1 MGNIVYQKM
10 LKCCNQN
17 EESHKGDIN
26 VENNNIEVYLNDN
39 LKNVDSLKKNDE
51 NKIEQKIIKTKSRQ
65 SSRNSS
71 LNKSKN
77 GGENSPQ
84 NGDKNS
90 STYNKTSQ
98 ILNITPP
105 HKNRKNSIPNNI
117 MQHKIYTLN
126 ENNENNDNND
136 INDNKENNDEDKN
149 NTDPKTKVVLSGDLF
164 RNDNIE
170 IYKYGIKNGLRQKMD
185 GMAIFGLKENA
196 EDSDSNFCDYF
207 LNLDNIDENNNGLT
221 RFGKVFKI
229 YFDTK
234 EKMYILYF
242 FHNSLILYYKINDYI
257 FFDIDK
263 DYFLILGDIFLT
275 INIKIVGTNKKQIN
289 IETEMENEKLKQYT
303 YSQDE
308 APIKIGRNDC
318 NINIQNPSISKIHC
332 IIHFSDGMFYYE
344 DSKST
349 NGSSLLIR
357 EDDILRIKGEMHL
370 KLEDVSFKIM
380 EMPIEQEE

>member
-1 MGNIVYQKM
+1 MGSIVYQKM

-26 VENNNIEVYLNDN
+26 VGNNNIGEYLNDN
-39 LKNVDSLKKNDE
+39 LKNVDTLKKDDE

-77 GGENSPQ
+77 EGENSPPI
-84 NGDKNS
+84 GDRNS

-98 ILNITPP
+98 ILNVTPP
-105 HKNRKNSIPNNI
+105 YKNRKNSITNNMI
-117 MQHKIYTLN
+117 KNKISTLDN
-126 ENNENNDNND
+126 NNDNND
-136 INDNKENNDEDKN
+136 INDDNENNDKDEN
-149 NTDPKTKVVLSGDLF
+149 NIDPKTKIVLAGDLF
-164 RNDNIE
+164 SSDNIE
-170 IYKYGIKNGLRQKMD
+170 IYKYGMKNGLRQKMD
-185 GMAIFGLKENA
+185 GMAIFGIKENA
-196 EDSDSNFCDYF
+196 EDSDSNYCDYF
-207 LNLDNIDENNNGLT
+207 LNLNNIDEDNNGLT

-229 YFDTK
+229 YFDSK
-234 EKMYILYF
+234 EKMYLLYF

-275 INIKIVGTNKKQIN
+275 INIKSVGENKKQLN
-289 IETEMENEKLKQYT
+289 IETEMENEKLKHYT

-318 NINIQNPSISKIHC
+318 NINIQNPSISKVHC
-332 IIHFSDGMFYYE
+332 IIHFSDGVFYYE
-344 DSKST
+344 DSNST

-370 KLEDVSFKIM
+370 KLEDVSFTIK
-380 EMPIEQEE
+380 ETPINKEE